1 MIPCDHVN
9 VCPAI
14 VVCGSGAELV
24 SMGLSCAVL
33 DERSVRINFARRAA
47 PSTLTCPVPCSSS
60 LKPAIGPAVYIKA
73 ILTIFGVSFGLI
85 CSISAATP
93 DTIGV
98 AIEVPLRYIRRLLLL
113 SVMPESNCGFC
124 VTSRFGPA
132 LESASAKISL
142 LPGATRSGLSRLS

>member
-1 MIPCDHVN
+1 
-9 VCPAI
+9 
-14 VVCGSGAELV
+14 G
-24 SMGLSCAVL
+24 
-33 DERSVRINFARRAA
+33 
-47 PSTLTCPVPCSSS
+47 SS
-60 LKPAIGPAVYIKA
+60 LHLAQPSFPTRRSSDL

-132 LESASAKISL
+132 LESAS
-142 LPGATRSGLSRLS
+142 RSEEHTSELQSPDHLVCRL

>member
-14 VVCGSGAELV
+14 VVCGSGGELV
-24 SMGLSCAVL
+24 SMGLSCAAL

-73 ILTIFGVSFGLI
+73 ILTRSEEHTSELQ
-85 CSISAATP
+85 SP
-93 DTIGV
+93 DHLV
-98 AIEVPLRYIRRLLLL
+98 CRLLLEKKKWRR
-113 SVMPESNCGFC
+113 SHANGGR
-124 VTSRFGPA
+124 VTSSALGMGP
-132 LESASAKISL
+132 
-142 LPGATRSGLSRLS
+142 RSGDAY